1 MTIYEEDG
9 GLPWTLDEIAYDRI
23 DAGRIR
29 SNQDLFHLLASA
41 SFVES
46 GADLY
51 TRNLVDFF
59 GADREVADWL
69 ERRWQPEELQ
79 HGRAL
84 RTYVA
89 HVWPDF
95 DWERVFASFLD
106 EYSTYCKVDEFAA
119 TRGLELAARCV
130 VETGTTTLY
139 RALARAA
146 DEPVLKDLAEHIA
159 RDEVRHYKHFYDYF
173 RRYDR
178 IERAGRGRVAAT
190 LARKIIETR
199 QLDSD
204 CALRHVFAAPRP
216 AGLDRGSD
224 YAQARRRVNRLVL
237 RHISARSTAKMF
249 LRPLAM
255 PPLLQSTAEA
265 LVAGVAQRLILR

>member
-1 MTIYEEDG
+1 MVISKTG
-9 GLPWTLDEIAYDRI
+9 GTLPWHLEDIDFDRI
-23 DAGRIR
+23 DPSRIA
-29 SNQDLFHLLASA
+29 SDHDLYYLLISA

-59 GADREVADWL
+59 AADPEVSGWL
-69 ERRWQPEELQ
+69 EDHWQPEELQ

-84 RTYVA
+84 RSYVGHA
-89 HVWPDF
+89 WPQF
-95 DWERVFASFLD
+95 DWDRAFRGFLA
-106 EYSTYCKVDEFAA
+106 EYSAYCTVDEFAP

-139 RALARAA
+139 RALGAAA
-146 DEPVLKDLAEHIA
+146 DEPVLKQLAAHIA

-173 RRYDR
+173 RRYDQVEKLGRHR
-178 IERAGRGRVAAT
+178 IAGA
-190 LARKIIETR
+190 LARKALETR
-199 QLDSD
+199 QLDSE
-204 CALRHVFAAPRP
+204 CALRHVYRAPAPASIDCSADFAIVK
-216 AGLDRGSD
+216 
-224 YAQARRRVNRLVL
+224 RRVNALVM

-255 PPLLQSTAEA
+255 PPVLQSTAEA
-265 LVAGVAQRLILR
+265 VVAGVAQRLIIR

>member
-1 MTIYEEDG
+1 MIIDEEG
-9 GLPWTLDEIAYDRI
+9 SGMPWGLDEIGFDRI
-23 DAGRIR
+23 DVGRVR
-29 SNQDLFHLLASA
+29 FNEDLFYLLASA

-51 TRNLVDFF
+51 TRNLVEFF
-59 GADREVADWL
+59 GADPEVAGWL
-69 ERRWQPEELQ
+69 ERHWQPEELQ
-79 HGRAL
+79 HGQAL
-84 RTYVA
+84 RTYVDR
-89 HVWPDF
+89 VWPDF
-95 DWERVFASFLD
+95 DWERVFRTFLD
-106 EYSTYCKVDEFAA
+106 EYSGYCKVDEFAA

-139 RALARAA
+139 RALAQAA

-178 IERAGRGRVAAT
+178 IEKAGRGRVAAT

-216 AGLDRGSD
+216 AGIDPRAD
-224 YAQARRRVNRLVL
+224 YAQVRRRVNRLVL
-237 RHISARSTAKMF
+237 RHMSARATAKMF

-255 PPLLQSTAEA
+255 PRMLQSTAEA
-265 LVAGVAQRLILR
+265 LIAGVAQRLILR